1 MVENVSKRLD
11 DLENIVACLS
21 TKVNNSVGTP
31 SSSPEEKKR
40 IPPQLSVSLF
50 TCCSANT
57 QYVVNVLYTENC
69 CKDT

>member
-1 MVENVSKRLD
+1 MVENVSKRLG

-21 TKVNNSVGTP
+21 TKVNNSIP

-50 TCCSANT
+50 MCCSANT